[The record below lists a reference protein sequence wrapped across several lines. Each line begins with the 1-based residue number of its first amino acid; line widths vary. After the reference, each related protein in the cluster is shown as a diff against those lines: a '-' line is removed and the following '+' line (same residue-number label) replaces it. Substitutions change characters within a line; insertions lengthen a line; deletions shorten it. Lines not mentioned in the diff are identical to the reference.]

1 MDGLAPLAPG
11 SQARVLLSSRGRG
24 WKGLAAE
31 FVHVAPGLTRV
42 PASATHRLGVHVGR
56 AVNADCRCDGRRHR
70 RVQAHGDI
78 DVVAAGLDGSWQDD
92 ADCTI
97 LRLHLTPA
105 LIDRAA
111 AELGGPG
118 DGNGIEPRFQLRDPG
133 LQAVA
138 WAIKAELEAPVP
150 GDPLYAETL
159 GLALAVRLL
168 TIGRQPGPQPG
179 GGDRRQGLSPRQ
191 RRDLET
197 YIEAHLDEP
206 LALAELAAVAGL
218 GPSHFKTLFR
228 NSFGVPVHRHVLQRR
243 VERARALILAGRLP
257 MSQVALAAG
266 FAHQSHMAH
275 WMRRLLGT
283 VPGEIARS
291 RD

>member
-1 MDGLAPLAPG
+1 MGGAATIADTRT
-11 SQARVLLSSRGRG
+11 QVLLTSRGRG
-24 WKGLAAE
+24 WRTLGAE
-31 FVHVAPGLTRV
+31 FVRIEPGLTRV
-42 PASATHRLGVHVGR
+42 PASAGHRLGVHFGR
-56 AVNADCRCDGRRHR
+56 PVNADCRCDGRRHR

-78 DVVAAGLDGSWQDD
+78 DVVPAGLEGSWQDD
-92 ADCTI
+92 AACTI
-97 LRLHLTPA
+97 LRLHVAPA
-105 LIDRAA
+105 LVDRAA
-111 AELGGPG
+111 AELGGG
-118 DGNGIEPRFQLRDPG
+118 AIAPRFQLRDPG

-168 TIGRQPGPQPG
+168 TVGRPTESD
-179 GGDRRQGLSPRQ
+179 DRRQRLSPRQ
-191 RRDLET
+191 RRDLES
-197 YIEAHLDEP
+197 YIEAQLDGP

-218 GPSHFKTLFR
+218 GLSHFKTLFR
-228 NSFGVPVHRHVLQRR
+228 NSFGTPVHRHVLQRR
-243 VERARALILAGRLP
+243 VDRARALILAGQLP

-275 WMRRLLGT
+275 WMRRLLG
-283 VPGEIARS
+283 VSPSEVARG